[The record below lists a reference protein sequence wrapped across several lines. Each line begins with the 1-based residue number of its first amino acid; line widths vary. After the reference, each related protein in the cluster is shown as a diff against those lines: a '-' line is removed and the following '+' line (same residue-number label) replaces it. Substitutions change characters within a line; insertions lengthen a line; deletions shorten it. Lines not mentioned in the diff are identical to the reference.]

1 MNRSEVSKLGAAPA
15 ISVGI
20 LVNFKPPGLQP
31 KQA

>member
-1 MNRSEVSKLGAAPA
+1 MNRSEVSNLAAVPA

-20 LVNFKPPGLQP
+20 LVNFKQPELQP